1 MVLRDFAALAAGV
14 GRRDEESDGPVDDTG
29 TVTLEPVA
37 ISPTAVD
44 AATDSD
50 LDGRH
55 REELADALSAL
66 PDDGPGLDRAERV
79 SSLATELAADGV
91 APSTFVAAYT
101 PLVEALVDDVL
112 ADVSGTDEVAAELK
126 RNLRATLEDVTYG
139 VDAFAGVEGAATDAT
154 PDEAVESDLS
164 LADAIEAIPHST
176 FLIDADHTVVA
187 YNGALAN
194 QLDFGETE
202 ALGEDCRE
210 SIAAATYSDGRRHKT
225 LADKVI
231 EAPRTADEEFDVDRI
246 DDSYEFG
253 SRTVYEDVSLMNTAD
268 GREQHI
274 SFQAIPLFGPDG
286 ECSGVLELVEDQSAE
301 IRRQETMTALVEEV
315 CSTLEAFGD
324 GDVTARAEFEDEAGV
339 VDAELLRIVTEVN
352 EMVAEF
358 GGLVRQVSERTDDLS
373 DSIDG
378 TVEAAEAID
387 EQVVE
392 QNEALTQVATEMEDF
407 SATME
412 EVAASADQ
420 VASAANEAL
429 DEAADGKRAG
439 IEARD
444 STAEVLETSQQ
455 LVETVAELD
464 EYMDEIEAVTDV
476 IADIADQ
483 TNILALNANIE
494 AARAGEDGEGF
505 AVVANE
511 VKQLADETQA
521 HTEDI
526 ARQVGTVQ
534 EQTAATVREVEES
547 YDQIMAADERIGA
560 AVESLREIADAVEE
574 ATNGIDEVAAAND
587 QQAATV
593 EEVLST
599 VEQTRETAETVETT
613 VETIVAE
620 TERQQDSVAGLA
632 QHVDSLTD
640 GS

>member
-1 MVLRDFAALAAGV
+1 MGLRDVAALAASV
-14 GRRDEESDGPVDDTG
+14 GGGDGGTDEPVDGDAG
-29 TVTLEPVA
+29 AVTLGSVT
-37 ISPTAVD
+37 IRPTAVE
-44 AATDSD
+44 AATDGD
-50 LDGRH
+50 LDPRH
-55 REELADALSAL
+55 RDELAAVLSAL
-66 PDDGPGLDRAERV
+66 PGDGLGLDRAERV
-79 SSLATELAADGV
+79 SSVATDLATDGV
-91 APSTFVAAYT
+91 TPSTFVAAYA
-101 PLVEALVDDVL
+101 PLVETLVDDAL
-112 ADVSGTDEVAAELK
+112 ADVDGTDGAAAELK
-126 RNLRATLEDVTYG
+126 RNLRAALEDVTYG
-139 VDAFAGVEGAATDAT
+139 VDAFATEGAAAT
-154 PDEAVESDLS
+154 GEAVETDLD

-187 YNGALAN
+187 YNGAIAN
-194 QLDFGETE
+194 QLDIGESE

-210 SIAAATYSDGRRHKT
+210 SIAAATYTDGRRHKT

-253 SRTVYEDVSLMNTAD
+253 SRIVYEDMSLMNTAD

-274 SFQAIPLFGPDG
+274 SFQAIPLFDADG
-286 ECSGVLELVEDQSAE
+286 ECSGVLELVEDQSEE
-301 IRRQETMTALVEEV
+301 IKRQESMAALVEEV

-324 GDVTARAEFEDEAGV
+324 GDVTARADFEDEAGV
-339 VDAELLRIVTEVN
+339 IDAELLRIVGEVN
-352 EMVAEF
+352 EMVEDFDA
-358 GGLVRQVSERTDDLS
+358 LVRQVSERTDDLS
-373 DSIDG
+373 ASIEETAG
-378 TVEAAEAID
+378 AAEAID
-387 EQVVE
+387 EQVLE
-392 QNEALTQVATEMEDF
+392 QNEALTRVATEMEDF

-420 VASAANEAL
+420 VASAANDAL

-444 STAEVLETSQQ
+444 STEDVLETSQQ

-505 AVVANE
+505 AVVADE
-511 VKQLADETQA
+511 VKQLADETQS

-526 ARQVGTVQ
+526 ARRVGTVQ

-547 YDQIMAADERIGA
+547 YDLIMAADERIEA
-560 AVESLREIADAVEE
+560 AVESLREISDAVEE

-593 EEVLST
+593 EEVLTT
-599 VEQTRETAETVETT
+599 VEQTREAAETVEAT
-613 VETIVAE
+613 VETIVTE
-620 TERQQDSVAGLA
+620 TERQQESVAELTR
-632 QHVDSLTD
+632 HVDSLTD
-640 GS
+640 GT